1 MMNCKKTRQLLAA
14 FTLGELDL
22 GLHRKVEGHVTGCK
36 DCASELKSVERDVL
50 KISSALG
57 SEILPPPGLMSGMA
71 AMLPNRP
78 RRWSLCVQSARPILA
93 FATACVLMCV
103 AFLAW
108 PRHAAPVEA
117 LALADAG
124 MQMSLMTD
132 SDASVARS
140 LARRTGVDVTPI
152 SLSPKDRF
160 EGGTC
165 VRLNGREFPVLL
177 YSLDGKRVA
186 AYQVDADA
194 LRTNGMTPM
203 QMGGR
208 KFFCCSHN
216 GGALVA
222 FTSGKRAYVFS
233 ARMDEMSLTRL
244 AMKAVS

>member
-1 MMNCKKTRQLLAA
+1 MMNCKKIRQLLAA

-22 GLHRKVEGHVTGCK
+22 GLHRKVEGHVAGCP
-36 DCASELKSVERDVL
+36 DCANELKSVERDVL

-57 SEILPPPGLMSGMA
+57 SEILPPPGLMTGMA
-71 AMLPNRP
+71 AMLPDRP
-78 RRWSLCVQSARPILA
+78 RRWSLRIPSARPVLA
-93 FATACVLMCV
+93 FAAACVFMLV
-103 AFLAW
+103 TFLSW
-108 PRHAAPVEA
+108 PRHAAPVEV
-117 LALADAG
+117 LALADAS
-124 MQMSLMTD
+124 MATSLMTD
-132 SDASVARS
+132 SDAGVARS

-160 EGGTC
+160 VGGTC
-165 VRLNGREFPVLL
+165 VKLNGRELPVLL
-177 YSLDGKRVA
+177 YSLDGERVA
-186 AYQVDADA
+186 AYQMDADA
-194 LRTNGMTPM
+194 LRTNGMTAM

-233 ARMDEMSLTRL
+233 AKMDEMSLTRL

>member
-1 MMNCKKTRQLLAA
+1 MNCKKVRQLLAA

-22 GLHRKVEGHVTGCK
+22 GLHRKIEGHVTCCK
-36 DCASELKSVERDVL
+36 DCANEMRSVERDVL

-57 SEILPPPGLMSGMA
+57 SEILPPSGLMIGMA
-71 AMLPNRP
+71 AMLPDRP
-78 RRWSLCVQSARPILA
+78 RRLGLRIPSVRPVLA
-93 FATACVLMCV
+93 FAAACVLMFV

-108 PRHAAPVEA
+108 PRHATPVEA
-117 LALADAG
+117 LALADASVP
-124 MQMSLMTD
+124 MSLMTD

-140 LARRTGVDVTPI
+140 LSRQTGVDVSPI

-165 VRLNGREFPVLL
+165 VKLNGRELPVLL

-186 AYQVDADA
+186 AYQMDADA

-233 ARMDEMSLTRL
+233 AKMDEMSLTRL